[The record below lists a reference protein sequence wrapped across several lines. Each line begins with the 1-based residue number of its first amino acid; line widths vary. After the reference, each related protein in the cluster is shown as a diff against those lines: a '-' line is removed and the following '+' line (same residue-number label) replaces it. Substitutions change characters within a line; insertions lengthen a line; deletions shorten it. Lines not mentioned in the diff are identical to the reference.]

1 MEDRDNGSC
10 QFVDN
15 LLLKVKG
22 LSSTSYNNVHFHLLV
37 KCVNALLWEIVVNLL
52 VDL

>member
-1 MEDRDNGSC
+1 MEDRGNGSC

-15 LLLKVKG
+15 LLLKG
-22 LSSTSYNNVHFHLLV
+22 LSPTSYNNVHFHLLV